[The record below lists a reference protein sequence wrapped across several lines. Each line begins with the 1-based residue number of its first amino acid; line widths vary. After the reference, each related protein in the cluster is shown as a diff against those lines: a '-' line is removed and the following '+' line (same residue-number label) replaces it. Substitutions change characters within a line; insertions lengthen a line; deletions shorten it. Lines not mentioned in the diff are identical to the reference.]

1 MPCETAGARVL
12 HVALSLDVGGTERLV
27 IEIAR
32 RLEPRFTAV
41 CCLDA
46 PGAWAAELTGRG
58 IPVVALHRK
67 QGFRPSLGSQLA
79 AVADRFGA
87 TVLHCHHYSPFV
99 YGRLAALRS
108 SNLQVVFTEHGRLSD
123 APPSA
128 KRRLANQ
135 VMGRLPGAFYA
146 VSEDL
151 RRHMLAEGFP
161 AHRVR
166 VIYNGIEP
174 GAAPTPADRLD
185 ARRRLAIVDDAFV
198 VGACGRL
205 DRVKD
210 LATLLNAFAV
220 VRSRVPHAM
229 LVIVGGGAE
238 RMPLEQ
244 QVVSLGLQGAVRFTG
259 HRDDVRRLLPAFDV
273 FVNSSI
279 SEGVSLTILE
289 GMASSLPVVATRVG
303 GTPEV
308 VEDGVTG
315 LLVPAR
321 SPDAL
326 AQAIGEL
333 ANDPAR
339 TVAMGAA
346 GRTRVEGTFNIDR
359 MVDQYAGVYDALAC
373 GSRAEQRRAASAGG
387 H

>member
-1 MPCETAGARVL
+1 MPCNAAGARVL

-46 PGAWAAELTGRG
+46 PGAWATELTERG

-67 QGFRPSLGSQLA
+67 QGFRPSLGAQLA
-79 AVADRFGA
+79 AVAARFGA

-108 SNLQVVFTEHGRLSD
+108 SHLQVVFTEHGRLSD

-128 KRRLANQ
+128 KRRLANR

-161 AHRVR
+161 AHRVS

-174 GAAPTPADRLD
+174 GAAPTPADRQN
-185 ARRRLAIVDDAFV
+185 ARRRLAIFDAAFV

-205 DRVKD
+205 ERVKD
-210 LATLLNAFAV
+210 LGTLLNAFAL
-220 VRSRVPHAM
+220 VRARVPNAM

-238 RMPLEQ
+238 RLPLEQ
-244 QVVSLGLQGAVRFTG
+244 QAMSLGLQGAVRFTG
-259 HRDDVRRLLPAFDV
+259 HREDVRRLLPAFDV

-308 VEDGVTG
+308 VDEGVTG

-321 SPDAL
+321 SPEAL
-326 AQAIGEL
+326 AEAIARL
-333 ANDPAR
+333 ADDPPRA
-339 TVAMGAA
+339 VAMGAA
-346 GRTRVEGTFNIDR
+346 GRTRVEATFSITR
-359 MVDQYAGVYDALAC
+359 MVDQYAGVYDALSC
-373 GSRAEQRRAASAGG
+373 GARAAQPRTSAGG